1 MKRKKKKN
9 NCESQKRL
17 KPWALSEN
25 ISSRLWLPI
34 DTNINKIENNN
45 HQRVNF
51 VEGCQSWF
59 NTTSYEKTIKSD
71 RKYFVFEP
79 GDDED
84 YNPDNVKEEK
94 KIRLYPTPEEAKRL
108 RTWIDGARW
117 TYNQAVNMHF
127 YHGYHDFKLIRQN
140 CLNDEYIERNPHIH
154 WLFETPRE
162 VRSSAIRQY
171 KKAYQIQKKIRG
183 KNFTMHYRS
192 KKANIQSIM
201 VLARDYNKERG
212 FGDPETSVDDD
223 DSVESS
229 DSIDSHEFDSSYNSD
244 ESEELFFQVYSED
257 FFPNNSN
264 DKVTSNHKSSKH
276 DIMVQNNDSV
286 GEGSSLQNSDNRK
299 EINFP
304 NEESIFQNINREG
317 VVNSNVIR
325 RVTFNN
331 SNGINAL
338 QGIIK
343 KDAYFDNGTIL
354 KDTSIKKNYSDKE
367 YSLQNDPEHNIDN
380 FAQQI
385 ADGYLASDHS
395 EVSSQRSL
403 DLLSDNH
410 SSDFESLQDMLFVE
424 AEDEEEFWDEVFE
437 NSIQKTSNNKTES
450 SNETLNTEINNDFR
464 QQLASNEDK
473 SLEHNLSQVQDG
485 DLIISSTTA
494 TTATT
499 TAHSSIPLSYPLVV
513 INSDASV
520 PYITPSKSSMSLTSK
535 ASNVSSSGESSE
547 SPTTEL
553 SHVEFMS
560 PPSPLSSKDLQDGER
575 YDTRKKDKKV
585 SRSSRSR
592 NVEAKFHTLRSRS
605 VKYQGSSNRQSRQ
618 GGNHSDHTR
627 MKKNGMSLVCRN

>member
-1 MKRKKKKN
+1 MTFF
-9 NCESQKRL
+9 
-17 KPWALSEN
+17 
-25 ISSRLWLPI
+25 SSFLLYKHHF
-34 DTNINKIENNN
+34 DYFNNN
-45 HQRVNF
+45 
-51 VEGCQSWF
+51 
-59 NTTSYEKTIKSD
+59 
-71 RKYFVFEP
+71 
-79 GDDED
+79 
-84 YNPDNVKEEK
+84 
-94 KIRLYPTPEEAKRL
+94 L
-108 RTWIDGARW
+108 
-117 TYNQAVNMHF
+117 
-127 YHGYHDFKLIRQN
+127 
-140 CLNDEYIERNPHIH
+140 
-154 WLFETPRE
+154 
-162 VRSSAIRQY
+162 
-171 KKAYQIQKKIRG
+171 
-183 KNFTMHYRS
+183 
-192 KKANIQSIM
+192 
-201 VLARDYNKERG
+201 G

-264 DKVTSNHKSSKH
+264 DKVTSNHKSSKQ
-276 DIMVQNNDSV
+276 VQNNDSV

-367 YSLQNDPEHNIDN
+367 YSLQDDPEHNIDN

-385 ADGYLASDHS
+385 ADGYLTSDHS

-403 DLLSDNH
+403 DLLSDNN
-410 SSDFESLQDMLFVE
+410 SSDFESLEDMLYIE
-424 AEDEEEFWDEVFE
+424 AEDEEELWDEAFE
-437 NSIQKTSNNKTES
+437 NSIQKTSNYKTES

-464 QQLASNEDK
+464 QQLASHEDK
-473 SLEHNLSQVQDG
+473 SLEHNLSQVQD
-485 DLIISSTTA
+485 DDFISSSTTA
-494 TTATT
+494 HT
-499 TAHSSIPLSYPLVV
+499 SVPLSYPLVV

-520 PYITPSKSSMSLTSK
+520 PYITPSKSSMPLTSK

-547 SPTTEL
+547 LPTTGL
-553 SHVEFMS
+553 SHTELMS
-560 PPSPLSSKDLQDGER
+560 PPSPLLSKDLQDGER